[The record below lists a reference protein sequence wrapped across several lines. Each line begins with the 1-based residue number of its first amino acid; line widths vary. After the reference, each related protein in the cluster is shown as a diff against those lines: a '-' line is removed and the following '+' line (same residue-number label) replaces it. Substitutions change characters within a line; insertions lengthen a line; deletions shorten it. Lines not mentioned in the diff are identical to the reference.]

1 MSLIQRIK
9 RAGKAFL
16 QETPNKTDLDWKN
29 IPALEQSDL
38 NEIRRFFNR
47 SKFFIFGHAR
57 SGTTLLARLIRVHP
71 EVHCNWQAHF
81 FTRQPFLQA
90 LVQDA
95 DIQEWLSRRSN
106 RWNQGHDL
114 SPLVLRV
121 TADFILEREAAQ
133 LGKRIVGD
141 KSPNSLVNGE
151 AVLRMQRIYPD
162 ARLIFIIRDGRDAAL
177 SHRFQSFIDKSEYLS
192 DEDLA
197 IRQDFS
203 KDPTPFL
210 NGQRSLFTARG
221 LRRAAQGW
229 VENVTQT
236 HQNAQQIYADRYYS
250 LRFEDLLQNPW
261 KKMSE
266 IWSFL
271 GADMSLAGLQEA
283 LDNELSQNPDADWQQ
298 QKAEEI
304 AQPLQ
309 KGKSGS
315 WREMFT
321 NSDRQLFL
329 EIAGETLAKW
339 GYPLE

>member
-1 MSLIQRIK
+1 MAFFQRIK

-16 QETPNKTDLDWKN
+16 HEIPNKTEFDWKN
-29 IPALEQSDL
+29 IPALEHSDL
-38 NEIRRFFNR
+38 NEIRHFFNR
-47 SKFFIFGHAR
+47 PKFFIFGHAR

-90 LVQDA
+90 LVQSA

-106 RWNQGHDL
+106 RWNQGRDL

-151 AVLRMQRIYPD
+151 AVLRMQQIYPD
-162 ARLIFIIRDGRDAAL
+162 ARLIFIVRDGRDAAL

-197 IRQDFS
+197 IRQDFR
-203 KDPTPFL
+203 KDPTPFI
-210 NGQRSLFTARG
+210 NGQRSLFTAQG

-236 HQNAQQIYADRYYS
+236 HQYAQQIYDERYYS
-250 LRFEDLLQNPW
+250 LRFEDLLQDPW

-271 GADMSLAGLQEA
+271 GADMSLAELQEA
-283 LDNELSQNPDADWQQ
+283 LSNELAQNPDADWQL
-298 QKAEEI
+298 QKAGEI

-321 NSDRQLFL
+321 HSDRQLFL
-329 EIAGETLAKW
+329 EIAGETLLEW
-339 GYPLE
+339 GYSLE